1 LRRRAAVGVVI
12 PLVVVVPAGFDGG
25 GEFLSS
31 LLRSALFFSCSVCSV
46 SETGFVYFLFLVVV
60 IID

>member
-1 LRRRAAVGVVI
+1 VGVVI

-31 LLRSALFFSCSVCSV
+31 FLRSALFFSCSV